1 MSWLYVVLGLVAL
14 QRLLELVWSRRNER
28 RLRQAGAVEVGR
40 RHYPLLV
47 LLHASWLASMLL
59 LIPPDTRPD
68 PWLLSA
74 YGAVQGLRLWTMA
87 SLGRF
92 WTTRVLSLPG
102 APLVR
107 GGPYRWLRHPN
118 YLVVIA
124 EIALLPLS
132 FGAMA
137 IALIF
142 SALNLILLA
151 VRIRVEDAAL
161 ASRRSLAKEP
171 S

>member
-1 MSWLYVVLGLVAL
+1 VSWLYLVLGLVAL
-14 QRLLELVWSRRNER
+14 QRLVELIWSRRNER
-28 RLRQAGAVEVGR
+28 RLREAGAVEVGR

-47 LLHASWLASMLL
+47 LLHASWLSAMLFL
-59 LIPPDTRPD
+59 VPPETRPD

-74 YGAVQGLRLWTMA
+74 YGVVQGLRLWTMA

-92 WTTRVLSLPG
+92 WTTRVLSLPR

-107 GGPYRWLRHPN
+107 HGPYRWLRHPN

-132 FGAMA
+132 FGAVA

-151 VRIRVEDAAL
+151 IRIRVEDAAL
-161 ASRRSLAKEP
+161 APRRILSKEP